1 MNNLQEQQ
9 KELVVKKLK
18 EQQVDSARKKHKE
31 LQNFLD
37 SVNTTDD
44 FMILDEMYNILKN
57 INRRGSW

>member
-1 MNNLQEQQ
+1 MNNLQ
-9 KELVVKKLK
+9 

-44 FMILDEMYNILKN
+44 FMILDEMYDILKN
-57 INRRGSW
+57 NNRRWSW